1 MHERFTQFQA
11 TGCEAQFSFDDK
23 MYYPMQ
29 HNEKLGEL
37 YKNHAQDMGLNMDER
52 ATTYQQHT
60 GNNPGS
66 WIFGR

>member
-1 MHERFTQFQA
+1 
-11 TGCEAQFSFDDK
+11 
-23 MYYPMQ
+23 MQ

-37 YKNHAQDMGLNMDER
+37 YKNHAQDMGLNMDEQ